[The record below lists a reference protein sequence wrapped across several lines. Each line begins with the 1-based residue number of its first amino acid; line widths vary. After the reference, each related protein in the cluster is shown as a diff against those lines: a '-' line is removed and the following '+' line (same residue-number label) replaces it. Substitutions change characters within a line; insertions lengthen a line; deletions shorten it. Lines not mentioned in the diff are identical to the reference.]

1 MKINPGTA
9 KITARIPYVSG
20 QIVQAIAVEPSGKIW
35 AGTPRN
41 VFEINPKTNKAIA
54 RINAVTGRDIVALAS
69 HKNGELWIGMR
80 DGLVLANTYNG
91 AITSSIYNLP
101 SSSVINLL
109 VHNQQIW
116 IGTEDG
122 LGKINT
128 QLKKSEIP
136 SANAT
141 VVYTTQK

>member
-1 MKINPGTA
+1 
-9 KITARIPYVSG
+9 
-20 QIVQAIAVEPSGKIW
+20 
-35 AGTPRN
+35 
-41 VFEINPKTNKAIA
+41 
-54 RINAVTGRDIVALAS
+54 
-69 HKNGELWIGMR
+69 MR

-109 VHNQQIW
+109 VYNQQIW

-136 SANAT
+136 NANAT
-141 VVYTTQK
+141 VVYTTQN